1 MLSVMIMIML
11 ITVTSIGVSF
21 ALGDIT
27 SLLHMKIFV
36 FDAHKEQQQLM
47 KGQHQ
52 WMLVVSKEIIHVQIN
67 AILNEDRMKIIFAF
81 LP

>member
-36 FDAHKEQQQLM
+36 FHAHKEQQQLM
-47 KGQHQ
+47 KSQHQ
-52 WMLVVSKEIIHVQIN
+52 WMLVVSKEIINVQIN
-67 AILNEDRMKIIFAF
+67 AILNEDRMKIIFGF